1 MKSAVLVLA
10 DGTVFEGRSFG
21 AEVEAIGEVVF
32 NTSMLGYQEILTDPS
47 YVGQILTMACPE
59 MGNVGV
65 NALDQESAK
74 PHPVGMVVRSL
85 TRQPSNWR
93 AEGSLEEFLQRHGI
107 AGIEGVDTR
116 KLVRHVRIHGA
127 QMGIISTASV
137 KPSLL
142 RERAAAAHG
151 IEGLDLATGVST
163 QRPYEWTT
171 PTPSLFGTSAPAAPQ
186 FKVIAYDYGL
196 KRSMLQ
202 CLVDVGAG
210 VTVVPSTFSAAQVL
224 ERKPD
229 GIFLA
234 NGPGD
239 PAAIKGADRTVASL
253 IGKVPLFGICL
264 GHQILA
270 LALGGRTYKMKFG
283 HRGGNQPV
291 KDLATGKIEI
301 TAQNHGFAV
310 DESSLKGRAQVTHI
324 NLNDHTVEGLIV
336 PDGRA
341 FSVQYHPES
350 SPGPHDARHLFRRF
364 ARLMADS

>member
-1 MKSAVLVLA
+1 MKPAVLVLA
-10 DGTVFEGRSFG
+10 DGTAFEGRSFG

-47 YVGQILTMACPE
+47 YVGQILTMAFPE

-65 NALDQESAK
+65 NALDQESPK

-127 QMGIISTASV
+127 QMGIISTGSG
-137 KPSLL
+137 KLSSL

-151 IEGLDLATGVST
+151 MEGLDLATGVST
-163 QRPYEWTT
+163 QQPYEWTT
-171 PTPSLFGTSAPAAPQ
+171 PTPSLFGRSSPVAPQ

-202 CLVDVGAG
+202 CLVDVGAS
-210 VTVVPSTFSAAQVL
+210 VTVVPSTYTAAQVL

-239 PAAIKGADRTVASL
+239 PAAVKGADRTVAAL